1 MRDVRCTK
9 VGSSNAQAVQRAR
22 VLVIDDDEIA
32 LTAIGDVLEQAG
44 FEVHA
49 MISPVGAT
57 QVIASERI
65 HAAVIDLHMPLMSGD
80 WLVSL
85 VRSWDQFRD
94 LPVVLISASSAKT
107 LEEVARQLPDVPV
120 VTKDSMRRMLA
131 SVVTRALSARPP
143 AP

>member
-1 MRDVRCTK
+1 MF
-9 VGSSNAQAVQRAR
+9 SSTTAQALRSAR

-32 LTAIGDVLEQAG
+32 LKAIADVLEQAG
-44 FEVHA
+44 FEVHS

-57 QVIASERI
+57 QVIASKQI
-65 HAAVIDLHMPLMSGD
+65 DAAVIDLHMPVMSGD
-80 WLVSL
+80 RLVTL
-85 VRSWDQFRD
+85 IRSWDQLRD

-131 SVVTRALSARPP
+131 SVVTRALSARSP

>member
-1 MRDVRCTK
+1 MRDVLT
-9 VGSSNAQAVQRAR
+9 SANAQAVGSAR

-32 LTAIGDVLEQAG
+32 LKAIGDVLEQAG
-44 FEVHA
+44 FEVYA
-49 MISPVGAT
+49 MSSPVGAT

-80 WLVSL
+80 RLL
-85 VRSWDQFRD
+85 TLIRSWDQFRD

-107 LEEVARQLPDVPV
+107 LEAVARQLPDVPV

>member
-1 MRDVRCTK
+1 M
-9 VGSSNAQAVQRAR
+9 
-22 VLVIDDDEIA
+22 LVIDDDEIA
-32 LTAIGDVLEQAG
+32 LRAIGDVLEQAG

-65 HAAVIDLHMPLMSGD
+65 DAAVIDLHMPVMSGD
-80 WLVSL
+80 RLVTL
-85 VRSWDQFRD
+85 IRSWDQFRD

-120 VTKDSMRRMLA
+120 VTKESMGRMLA
-131 SVVTRALSARPP
+131 SVVTRALSARSS
-143 AP
+143 AR